1 MEKLLQLRENI
12 DNIDNQILN
21 LLKKRFE
28 IVKKVKNVKKDN
40 NLPILDS
47 KREEKIFKDIYNNFT
62 EYYVYFKPIYEI
74 IMKESKIYQKGKLE
88 FSSV

>member
-28 IVKKVKNVKKDN
+28 VVTKVKNVKKDN
-40 NLPILDS
+40 NLSILDS
-47 KREEKIFKDIYNNFT
+47 KREEKIFKDIYDNFT
-62 EYYVYFKPIYEI
+62 EYYVYFKPIYQI
-74 IMKESKIYQKGKLE
+74 IMKESKIYQKGKLA